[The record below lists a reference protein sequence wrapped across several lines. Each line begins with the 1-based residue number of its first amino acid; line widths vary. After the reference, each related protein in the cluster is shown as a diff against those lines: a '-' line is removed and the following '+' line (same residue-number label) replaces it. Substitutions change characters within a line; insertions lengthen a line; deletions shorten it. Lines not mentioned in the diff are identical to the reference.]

1 MNSVLHILHH
11 QILSKRKEPC
21 LHHLVDGE
29 YQSIT
34 FETVAL
40 RSQQV
45 SDWLNKWANSGDH
58 VVIWANNCW
67 QWAITDLGCQL
78 SGMVSVPI
86 YATTGDDDLAF
97 IFKDASPTIVFVDDI
112 SPESLAL
119 LQSFS
124 SVKKVVSFHSLSDLS
139 DDLCVHFDDIVSD
152 GPDMSDIREDLWT
165 KNRLSD
171 VVTMLYTS
179 GTTGTPKSVPLT
191 HNNIVQNFVGIR
203 DIIPINSADVSLSF
217 LPLAHIFERTV
228 GFFCVLGV
236 GAQIYYAQSIDTVAN
251 DLLIAKPTFIISVP
265 RLYEKIYQKLC
276 QMHLVLKK

>member
-1 MNSVLHILHH
+1 
-11 QILSKRKEPC
+11 
-21 LHHLVDGE
+21 
-29 YQSIT
+29 
-34 FETVAL
+34 
-40 RSQQV
+40 
-45 SDWLNKWANSGDH
+45 
-58 VVIWANNCW
+58 
-67 QWAITDLGCQL
+67 
-78 SGMVSVPI
+78 MVSVPI

-97 IFKDASPTIVFVDDI
+97 IFKDASPIIVFVDDV

-124 SVKKVVSFHSLSDLS
+124 SVKKLVSFHSLSDLS

-152 GPDMSDIREDLWT
+152 KPDMSDIREDLWT

-265 RLYEKIYQKLC
+265 RLYEKIYQKVASNASGIKKMIL
-276 QMHLVLKK
+276 HLALFIGSSVLGIRFYGILHIKWYFQKFIKKQVVMFGF